1 MIIKKYI
8 SKIEKFK
15 PNDKSKKRL
24 HNIIDGIN
32 SLTQKKI
39 NL

>member
-15 PNDKSKKRL
+15 PNYKSKKDYITL
-24 HNIIDGIN
+24 
-32 SLTQKKI
+32 
-39 NL
+39 